1 MLNYLIGGASLLSP
15 LAGLSLAAL
24 SFILES
30 CDEKVP
36 GEKK

>member
-1 MLNYLIGGASLLSP
+1 MLKYLIGGASLFSP
-15 LAGLSLAAL
+15 LVGLSLAAV

-36 GEKK
+36 GLKK